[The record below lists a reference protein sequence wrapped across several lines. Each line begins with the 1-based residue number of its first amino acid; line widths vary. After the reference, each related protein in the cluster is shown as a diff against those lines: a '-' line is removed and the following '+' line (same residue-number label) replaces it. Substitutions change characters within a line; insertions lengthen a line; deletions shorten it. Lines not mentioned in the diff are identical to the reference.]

1 MAYIHGSD
9 FDFQLSSCFTLGHD
23 MVGPA
28 YLVLTCKDKPEYNT
42 KKKGTNMKRK
52 FLILYILTV
61 INLGS
66 MA

>member
-42 KKKGTNMKRK
+42 KKKVQ
-52 FLILYILTV
+52 I
-61 INLGS
+61 
-66 MA
+66 

>member
-9 FDFQLSSCFTLGHD
+9 FDFQLSSCFTSGHD

-42 KKKGTNMKRK
+42 KKKRYKYEK
-52 FLILYILTV
+52 KIPDSIHFD
-61 INLGS
+61 S
-66 MA
+66 D